1 MDKML
6 RLWGM
11 FQQKIKASDVNI
23 NLFSKKKKKKFIKNF
38 TQFKT

>member
-23 NLFSKKKKKKFIKNF
+23 NLFSKKKKKIHKKFHTI
-38 TQFKT
+38 